1 MSKRTIRKALL
12 IGCSAFIMTAGSA
25 QAQLSEKWP
34 ENLTLAE
41 HLYSDQFEKSLDQWV
56 IEQIPGSKTTQLNG
70 QMDIDDAGGT
80 TVWFKEKLQA
90 PVMVEFDATM
100 VMAGGPNDRGSDL
113 NFFWMASDPSSPDD
127 FFAKSEERSGYMR
140 KYDGMSL
147 YYVGYGANDN
157 TTTRMRRYP
166 GDGTR
171 PLMPEY
177 DLSGE
182 PYLNKI
188 NTPMKIRL
196 VHDGVRWKMWRDE
209 VLVYD
214 IKDEQPFLDGYFGF
228 RTWKSHMQIDNFK
241 VYRVKPALEKKV
253 LPPAK
258 ELAAYKEQIVGFKTF
273 ANNNKKRM
281 SWKQGPTM
289 LGVNAAYLATGDL
302 SLFDQSL
309 RMSDELLARRNDPE
323 KGEMVYTA
331 GKRALV
337 WPTISKQYI
346 AKGRKQAFTN
356 TIMTAMILQ
365 PIAENARIIM
375 ETPAL
380 WEKKVPFGEQYLA
393 GSGKTYGDKA
403 AFYLQEIENTLD
415 DFIFPDWYDAKTNL
429 LRTPD
434 TKEMRDIEPDL
445 AGRYPAYNRSLAM
458 MQVLDDLA
466 RTRQLMGDTSDKAAF
481 YQSMVQ
487 SQLDVFFEDIQ
498 TYTQNGKNYYYWY
511 YAPADRDSRQEDSSH
526 GRLDLQ
532 ILTKLYNDG
541 DNPYGLTHEKMQP
554 FVDTFLDIMLTSND
568 KEVTAFIKGSIADF
582 RESGSTS
589 KARKNKGAGP
599 YIVLGWAG
607 DEVMDVAEKTL
618 NEKLSLSW
626 TPWLWYYRNVNANL
640 QG

>member
-1 MSKRTIRKALL
+1 MMIRKALL
-12 IGCSAFIMTAGSA
+12 IGCSAFLMAAGSA
-25 QAQLSEKWP
+25 QADSPEKLP
-34 ENLTLAE
+34 DNLTLAA
-41 HLYSDQFEKSLDQWV
+41 HLYSDKFDTSLDQWV
-56 IEQIPGSKTTQLNG
+56 IEQLPASSTTLLNG

-80 TVWFKEKLQA
+80 TVWFREKLQA

-113 NFFWMASDPSSPDD
+113 NFFWMATDPASPD
-127 FFAKSEERSGYMR
+127 FFARSKERGGDMR
-140 KYDGMSL
+140 KYDSMSL

-171 PLMPEY
+171 PLMPEH

-182 PYLNKI
+182 SYRNKI

-214 IKDEQPFLDGYFGF
+214 ILDEQPFVDGYFGF
-228 RTWKSHMQIDNFK
+228 RTWKSHMQIDNFR

-253 LPPAK
+253 LPPAQ
-258 ELAAYKEQIVGFKTF
+258 ELADYKRQIAGFETF

-281 SWKQGPTM
+281 SWQQGPTM
-289 LGVNAAYLATGDL
+289 LGINAAYLATGDL

-309 RMSDELLARRNDPE
+309 RLSDELLARRNDPE
-323 KGEMVYTA
+323 KGDIVYTA
-331 GKRALV
+331 GKRARV

-346 AKGRKQAFTN
+346 AKGRQQPFTN
-356 TIMTAMILQ
+356 TILTAMILQ

-380 WEKKVPFGEQYLA
+380 WDKSIPFGEQYLA
-393 GSGKTYGDKA
+393 DSGTTYGEKA
-403 AFYLQEIENTLD
+403 AFYLQEIEKTLN
-415 DFIFPDWYDAKTNL
+415 DFIFPDWYEAKTNL
-429 LRTPD
+429 LKTPD
-434 TKEMRDIEPDL
+434 TREMREIEPDL
-445 AGRYPAYNRSLAM
+445 AGRYPAWNRSLAM

-466 RTRQLMGDTSDKAAF
+466 RTRQLMDDTSDRVAF

-487 SQLDVFFEDIQ
+487 SQLDFFFDDIEI
-498 TYTQNGKNYYYWY
+498 YTQNGKTYYYWY

-532 ILTKLYNDG
+532 ILTRLYNNG
-541 DNPYGLTHEKMQP
+541 DNPYGLTREKMQP
-554 FVDTFLDIMLTSND
+554 FVDTFLDIMLTGND
-568 KEVTAFIKGSIADF
+568 SEVTAFIKGSNADF
-582 RESGSTS
+582 REAGSSS
-589 KARKNKGAGP
+589 KAKKNKAAGP
-599 YIVLGWAG
+599 FIVLGWAG
-607 DEVMDVAEKTL
+607 NEVMEVAEKTL
-618 NEKLSLSW
+618 AKNLSLSW
-626 TPWLWYYRNVNANL
+626 TPWLWYYRNHNASL